1 MKTSL
6 RKIVF
11 YLDVTLVAILLVLAN
26 YFHDKI
32 AQTLPLLP
40 TFIVPLVSVLIFGLI
55 IYLFWRRESE
65 SEFLKQEFI
74 TVVTHKFRTPIA
86 GMKWA
91 IQSLSNDINFQQN
104 RDLLASL
111 EKATQRITEIVDSLI
126 GFATFEQ
133 KYAYEF
139 LSLRTLADESLQ
151 KHAELIRN
159 KKITFDI
166 QTGKDQPWVLI
177 DRTKIQF
184 VIDILL
190 ENAIKY
196 SPAGGLVTLQFNR
209 VKNQII
215 FSISDKGIGISQ
227 PDLRRIF
234 HRFWRS
240 ADAKTIDTEGMGIGL
255 YTAKAVV
262 EHHGGRLWAE
272 SPGRGLGAT
281 FFVQLKTAGG
291 KTTA

>member
-166 QTGKDQPWVLI
+166 QTAKDQPWVLI

-215 FSISDKGIGISQ
+215 FSISDKGIGV
-227 PDLRRIF
+227 P
-234 HRFWRS
+234 
-240 ADAKTIDTEGMGIGL
+240 
-255 YTAKAVV
+255 
-262 EHHGGRLWAE
+262 
-272 SPGRGLGAT
+272 
-281 FFVQLKTAGG
+281 
-291 KTTA
+291 